1 MGVKMNKA
9 VVTGANGFVGSH
21 VCKELAD
28 SNTKIYAV
36 IKDENENIDSIKDLQ
51 GISIVYCDLDNIES
65 LSEIITDNDIDVFY
79 HFAWVGSAGNLRCDE
94 NIQLKNALW
103 TAQALRTADKM
114 GCKKFVNAGSIMEKE
129 TYTAVYTQGSTP
141 GLPYI
146 YGAGKLI
153 AHAICKPIANSLNID
168 LCWAVITNAYGAG
181 EFSPRFVNTTIRKI
195 IAGEPLQFTA
205 ATQNYD
211 FIYIDDVA
219 KAFVAIGEY
228 GKANKEYTIGSGNA
242 RPLKEFII
250 EMQQSLAPDAKP
262 IFGDV
267 PFTGVN
273 MPLEAFDTTD
283 IQTDC
288 HFKPSISFAKGTK
301 LTMDWI
307 KTVN

>member
-21 VCKELAD
+21 VCKELANG
-28 SNTKIYAV
+28 NTKVYAV

-51 GISIVYCDLDNIES
+51 EISIVYCDLDNIES
-65 LSEIITDNDIDVFY
+65 LSEKIPDNDIDVFY

-288 HFKPSISFAKGTK
+288 HFNPSISFAEGTK
-301 LTMDWI
+301 MTMDWI

>member
-1 MGVKMNKA
+1 MKKA
-9 VVTGANGFVGSH
+9 IVTGANGFVGSH
-21 VCKELAD
+21 VCKELSD
-28 SNTKIYAV
+28 RGVKLYAV
-36 IKDENENIDSIKDLQ
+36 IKDTNENISTIENLD
-51 GISIVYCDLDNIES
+51 GIEIVYCELNEIET
-65 LSEIITDNDIDVFY
+65 LSEKISDRDIDVFY
-79 HFAWVGSAGNLRCDE
+79 HFAWVGSAGPLRCNE
-94 NIQLKNALW
+94 EIQLQNALW

-114 GCKKFVNAGSIMEKE
+114 NCKKFVNAGSIMEKE
-129 TYTAVYTQGSTP
+129 TYTAVYTQESKP

-153 AHAICKPIANSLNID
+153 ARSICKPIANSLNID

-181 EFSPRFVNTTIRKI
+181 EFSPRFVNSTIRKI

-228 GKANKEYTIGSGNA
+228 GIANKEYTIGSGNA

-250 EMQQSLAPDAKP
+250 EMQQSLAPEAEP
-262 IFGDV
+262 IFGDI

-273 MPLEAFDTTD
+273 MPLDAFSTAD
-283 IQTDC
+283 IEKDC
-288 HFKPSISFAKGTK
+288 HFKPEISFAEGAK
-301 LTMDWI
+301 LTMEWI
-307 KTVN
+307 KSVD

>member
-1 MGVKMNKA
+1 MNKA

-21 VCKELAD
+21 VCKELANG
-28 SNTKIYAV
+28 NTKVYAV

-65 LSEIITDNDIDVFY
+65 LSEKIPDNDIDVFY

-129 TYTAVYTQGSTP
+129 TYTAVYTQESTP

-250 EMQQSLAPDAKP
+250 EMQQALAPDAKP

-288 HFKPSISFAKGTK
+288 RFKPSISFAEGTK
-301 LTMDWI
+301 MTMDWI

>member
-1 MGVKMNKA
+1 MKKA
-9 VVTGANGFVGSH
+9 IVTGANGFVGSH
-21 VCKELAD
+21 VCKELSD
-28 SNTKIYAV
+28 RGVKLYAV
-36 IKDENENIDSIKDLQ
+36 IKDTNENISTIENLD
-51 GISIVYCDLDNIES
+51 GIEIVYCELNEIET
-65 LSEIITDNDIDVFY
+65 LSEKISDRDIDVFY
-79 HFAWVGSAGNLRCDE
+79 HFAWVGSAGPLRCNE
-94 NIQLKNALW
+94 EIQLQNALW

-114 GCKKFVNAGSIMEKE
+114 NCKKFVNAGSIMEKE
-129 TYTAVYTQGSTP
+129 TYTAVYTQESKP

-153 AHAICKPIANSLNID
+153 ARSICKPIANSLNID

-181 EFSPRFVNTTIRKI
+181 EFSPRFVNSTIRKI

-228 GKANKEYTIGSGNA
+228 GIANKEYTIGSGNA

-250 EMQQSLAPDAKP
+250 EMQQALAPEAEP
-262 IFGDV
+262 IFGDI

-273 MPLEAFDTTD
+273 MPLEAFSTAD
-283 IQTDC
+283 IEKDC
-288 HFKPSISFAKGTK
+288 HFKPEISFAEGAK

-307 KTVN
+307 KSVD

>member
-1 MGVKMNKA
+1 MNKA
-9 VVTGANGFVGSH
+9 IVTGANGFVGSH
-21 VCKELAD
+21 VCKELAE
-28 SNTKIYAV
+28 NGVKVFAV
-36 IKDENENIDSIKDLQ
+36 IKDTNEKIDNIKNLKN
-51 GISIVYCDLDNIES
+51 ISIIYCELDD
-65 LSEIITDNDIDVFY
+65 ITTLEDKISDRDVDVFY
-79 HFAWVGSAGNLRCDE
+79 HFAWVGSAGPMRCDE
-94 NIQLKNALW
+94 NIQLQNALW

-114 GCKKFVNAGSIMEKE
+114 QCKKFVNAGSIMEKE

-153 AHAICKPIANSLNID
+153 ARSICKPIANSLSID

-181 EFSPRFVNTTIRKI
+181 EFSPRFVNSTIRKI

-228 GKANKEYTIGSGNA
+228 GIANKEYTIGSGNA
-242 RPLKEFII
+242 RPLKEFIL
-250 EMQQSLAPDAKP
+250 EMQQALAPDAKP

-283 IQTDC
+283 IESDC
-288 HFKPSISFAKGTK
+288 HFKPEISFADGAK

-307 KTVN
+307 KSVD

>member
-1 MGVKMNKA
+1 MKKA
-9 VVTGANGFVGSH
+9 IVTGANGFVGSH
-21 VCKELAD
+21 VCKELSD
-28 SNTKIYAV
+28 RGVKLYAV
-36 IKDENENIDSIKDLQ
+36 IKDTNENISTIENLD
-51 GISIVYCDLDNIES
+51 GIEIVYCELNEIET
-65 LSEIITDNDIDVFY
+65 LSEKISDRDIDVFY
-79 HFAWVGSAGNLRCDE
+79 HFAWVGSAGPLRCNE
-94 NIQLKNALW
+94 EIQLQNALW

-114 GCKKFVNAGSIMEKE
+114 NCKKFVNAGSIMEKE
-129 TYTAVYTQGSTP
+129 TYTAVYTQESKP

-153 AHAICKPIANSLNID
+153 ARSICKPIANSLNID

-181 EFSPRFVNTTIRKI
+181 EFSPRFVNSTIRKI

-228 GKANKEYTIGSGNA
+228 GIANKEYTIGSGNA

-250 EMQQSLAPDAKP
+250 EMQQALAPEAEP
-262 IFGDV
+262 IFGDI

-273 MPLEAFDTTD
+273 MPLEAFSTAD
-283 IQTDC
+283 IEKDC
-288 HFKPSISFAKGTK
+288 HFKPEISFAEGAK
-301 LTMDWI
+301 LTMEWI
-307 KTVN
+307 KSVD

>member
-1 MGVKMNKA
+1 MKKA

-21 VCKELAD
+21 VCKELTE
-28 SNTKIYAV
+28 NGVKVFAV
-36 IKDENENIDSIKDLQ
+36 IKDANENIETIKNLA
-51 GISIVYCDLDNIES
+51 GIQIVYCELDEIES
-65 LSEIITDNDIDVFY
+65 LADKITDNDIDVFY
-79 HFAWVGSAGNLRCDE
+79 HFAWVGSAGPLRCDE
-94 NIQLKNALW
+94 KVQLQNALW

-129 TYTAVYTQGSTP
+129 TYTAVYKQDSTP

-153 AHAICKPIANSLNID
+153 ARSICKPIANSLSID

-181 EFSPRFVNTTIRKI
+181 EFSPRFVNSTIRKI
-195 IAGEPLQFTA
+195 IANEPLQFTA

-219 KAFVAIGEY
+219 RAFFAIGEH
-228 GKANKEYTIGSGNA
+228 GKANREYTIGSGNA
-242 RPLKEFII
+242 RPLKEFIV
-250 EMQQSLAPDAKP
+250 EMQQALAPEAVP

-273 MPLEAFDTTD
+273 MPLDAFDTTA
-283 IQTDC
+283 IETDC
-288 HFKPSISFAKGTK
+288 HFKPEISFADGAKM
-301 LTMDWI
+301 TMDWI
-307 KTVN
+307 KTVD